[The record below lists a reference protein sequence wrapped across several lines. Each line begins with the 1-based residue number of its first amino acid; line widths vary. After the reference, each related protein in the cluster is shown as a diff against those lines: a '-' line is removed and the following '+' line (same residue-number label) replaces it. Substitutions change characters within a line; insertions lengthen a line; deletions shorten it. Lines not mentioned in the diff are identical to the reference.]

1 MARNFRGFTAEI
13 REIKIPPEILFYLNP
28 EILMRQNNDSRPKRE
43 IKISREET
51 PKTHQLRNATM
62 YFSS

>member
-1 MARNFRGFTAEI
+1 MARNFRCFTAEI

-43 IKISREET
+43 IKYPEKKLQKFIS
-51 PKTHQLRNATM
+51 
-62 YFSS
+62 